1 MNTVALLSCPDYD
14 PIKVAETVK
23 RAVDLVGGI
32 KAFVRP
38 GQRVLLKPNLL
49 AARPPEKRVTT
60 DPAVVMAVGRLV
72 QKAGGEVIIGDSP
85 ALDPFRRVARLTGMR
100 EVAEALGADLSELSE
115 STRIKPSSESIF
127 KDLHLASQALE
138 ADVVI
143 NLPKLKTHCQMLL
156 TLGVKNLFGT
166 VVAQRK
172 AEWHSMAGISRSTFA
187 SLLLDICR
195 AVKPALTILDGVWGM
210 EGHGPS
216 NGSPRHFGLLA
227 ASADPLALDLA
238 ICRLLEVPWDRFP
251 LYGVAVQRG
260 FFNGDPRSLM
270 IKGEDERLFQAKG
283 LILPELDSLDFLPR
297 ALSPLARRYLA
308 SRPVRLQDRCTNCQA
323 CVDIC
328 PVQCISQKP
337 QGLTF
342 DYDRCIRC
350 YCCQEVCPQDAIGF
364 KKGLILRAL
373 NWMGR

>member
-1 MNTVALLSCPDYD
+1 METVALLSCSDYD
-14 PIKVAETVK
+14 SIKVTETVT
-23 RAVDLVGGI
+23 RAVDLVGGM

-49 AARPPEKRVTT
+49 SARPPEKRVTT
-60 DPAVVMAVGRLV
+60 DPAVVLAVGRLV

-85 ALDPFRRVARLTGMR
+85 ALDSFRQVARLTGMK
-100 EVAEALGADLSELSE
+100 EVAEALGADLTELTE
-115 STRIKPSSESIF
+115 STRIKPSPESLF
-127 KDLHLASQALE
+127 KGLHLASQALE

-172 AEWHSMAGISRSTFA
+172 AEWHSVAGIDRGTFA

-216 NGSPRHFGLLA
+216 NGSPRHFGLVA

-238 ICRLLEVPWDRFP
+238 ICRLLGVPWDRFP
-251 LYGVAVQRG
+251 LYKAALQRG
-260 FFNGDPRSLM
+260 LFSGDPQSLV
-270 IKGEDERLFQAKG
+270 IKGEDERRFQGKS

-297 ALSPLARRYLA
+297 ALSPWARRYLA
-308 SRPVRLQDRCTNCQA
+308 SRPVRLLDRCTNCYA
-323 CVDIC
+323 CADIC
-328 PVQCISQKP
+328 PAQCISQGP
-337 QGLTF
+337 QGLAF
-342 DYDRCIRC
+342 DFDRCIRC